1 VDPEAARQRRD
12 EIATRHGEWTAHDI
26 RLADG
31 VSTRVEGGADPSRL
45 RRVVQL
51 AADLTGRPLG
61 ELRVLD
67 LGALEGQYAVEFA
80 LHGAGVV
87 AIEGREAN
95 AAKARLAGEVLGLD
109 NFEVREEDVRGLSVQ
124 RNGSFDVVLCLGLL
138 YHLDQDDLFP
148 FLDRLAEVC
157 TSLLILDTHVGLRA
171 RQHHR
176 HGGHDYRGVTFVEHS
191 PRASDAQRQR
201 SLWASLDNEESFWP
215 TRASLLNA
223 LKRAGFTSVLECG
236 VPPMTAPRD
245 RLTFAAVRGTEVE
258 LRSLP
263 AATGPPA
270 GEVPERQAPRWIR
283 NQSRV
288 FLLGKRIAL
297 RILAA
302 RERRSSQE
310 RGGSS
315 RPS

>member
-12 EIATRHGEWTAHDI
+12 EVATQHGEWTAHDI
-26 RLADG
+26 RLGDG
-31 VSTRVEGGADPSRL
+31 VSTLREGGADPSRL
-45 RRVVQL
+45 RRVTQL
-51 AADLTGRPLG
+51 AADLAGRPLS

-67 LGALEGQYAVEFA
+67 LGALEGQYAVELA
-80 LHGAGVV
+80 LHGAEVV

-95 AAKARLAGEVLGLD
+95 AAKARLAAEVLGLD
-109 NFEVREEDVRGLSVQ
+109 NLEIRREDVRGLSAESH
-124 RNGSFDVVLCLGLL
+124 GSFDVVLCLGLL
-138 YHLDQDDLFP
+138 YHLDQDDLFG
-148 FLDRLAEVC
+148 FIDRLAEVC
-157 TSLLILDTHVGLRA
+157 TSVLILDTHVGLRP
-171 RQHHR
+171 RHRYR
-176 HGGHDYRGVTFVEHS
+176 HGGHEYRGVTFVEHS
-191 PRASDAQRQR
+191 PEASAAQRQR

-223 LKRAGFTSVLECG
+223 LQRAGFSSVLECG
-236 VPPMTAPRD
+236 VPPMSAPRD
-245 RLTFAAVRGTEVE
+245 RFTFAAMRGTPVE

-263 AATGPPA
+263 PGAEPA
-270 GEVPERQAPRWIR
+270 GEVPERSGPRWIR

-297 RILAA
+297 RLLAA
-302 RERRSSQE
+302 RERRSSKI